1 MEAFCKT
8 QLGYC
13 ATSFNVQSLNF
24 GRALTGFDYK
34 CKSTSRFKSKNFFDL
49 KTKMSRTNSI
59 SRIKRLIR
67 NGESRLLPRREGGIR
82 TKAVI

>member
-34 CKSTSRFKSKNFFDL
+34 CKSTSRFKSKNVF
-49 KTKMSRTNSI
+49 
-59 SRIKRLIR
+59 
-67 NGESRLLPRREGGIR
+67 
-82 TKAVI
+82 